1 MSEDKDRDKNDDGA
15 HRGSENPLWQEQV
28 AESGRP
34 PVNEADT
41 AAHTSVLHTAGGND
55 RTAAGAEST
64 ETRPIDRSAAP
75 VASSGTSG
83 TSGSNDTTVLGTS
96 GTPGSNDTT
105 VLNTSGAAAAAPTRR
120 RISAERAYTGDQAD
134 IDEQSGDEYPA
145 RDTNAYRPV
154 TPLDREAVFVRQRDA
169 FGGVKLG
176 SAFFG
181 WLSASGMIFLLLSIT
196 TGIAFAFGI
205 TALNDVQNP
214 EALASGGAAAAIPA
228 AVVLGVILLLSYFA
242 GGYVAGRMARFD
254 GVRQGLAVW
263 LWGIVMA
270 VVAGV
275 VGLATGGMDLINS
288 FTGNSAVSAAIQDL
302 TVPGLIALAT
312 VLVLTLGGALLGGMA
327 GMRFHRRVDRAGFG
341 PDKEY

>member
-1 MSEDKDRDKNDDGA
+1 
-15 HRGSENPLWQEQV
+15 
-28 AESGRP
+28 
-34 PVNEADT
+34 
-41 AAHTSVLHTAGGND
+41 
-55 RTAAGAEST
+55 
-64 ETRPIDRSAAP
+64 
-75 VASSGTSG
+75 
-83 TSGSNDTTVLGTS
+83 
-96 GTPGSNDTT
+96 
-105 VLNTSGAAAAAPTRR
+105 
-120 RISAERAYTGDQAD
+120 
-134 IDEQSGDEYPA
+134 
-145 RDTNAYRPV
+145 
-154 TPLDREAVFVRQRDA
+154 VRQRDA

-181 WLSASGMIFLLLSIT
+181 WLSASGMIFLLLSIA

-205 TALNDVQNP
+205 SALNDVQNP

-302 TVPGLIALAT
+302 TVPGLIALAI

-341 PDKEY
+341 PDKE